1 MGKRQTMR
9 SIYINTPLFSGVVYD
24 ILREVV
30 LTRAAALPDLIP
42 PYLLFR
48 PYTWVSLPADIW
60 NSNTGSSR
68 STLLFQIYY
77 KQLHLLCRDSEG
89 KRTETLWIF
98 PLPFGKAAKTWEIR
112 WTALCRGS
120 ASVVRD
126 TAEMLLL
133 KKASENWSSLFLF
146 LSTVHKGW
154 HYFSKVLTMQ
164 HLWLYSIKHFF
175 WINYIISKSSDK
187 SSIF

>member
-1 MGKRQTMR
+1 MTFCGKSFWPGQQRFQIWFLHI
-9 SIYINTPLFSGVVYD
+9 SFFVH
-24 ILREVV
+24 
-30 LTRAAALPDLIP
+30 IP
-42 PYLLFR
+42 GY
-48 PYTWVSLPADIW
+48 
-60 NSNTGSSR
+60 
-68 STLLFQIYY
+68 LFQQIFEIVIRVQVVQLCCFRY

-146 LSTVHKGW
+146 LSTVHKRW
-154 HYFSKVLTMQ
+154 HYFSQVLTMQ